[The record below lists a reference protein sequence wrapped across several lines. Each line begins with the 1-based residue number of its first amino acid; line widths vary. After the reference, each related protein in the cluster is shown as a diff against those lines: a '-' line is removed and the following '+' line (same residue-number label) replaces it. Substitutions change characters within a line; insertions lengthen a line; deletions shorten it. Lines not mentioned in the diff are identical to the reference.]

1 MIAKIFN
8 DRDINIIN
16 NNIEKIMKKA
26 DINKSIK
33 INPTINYFK
42 EVMNIMMEYVKEK
55 KRIIY
60 GGTAWNI
67 LINKKN
73 NKDKLYDEYTKH
85 DLDFYSHEPIKDL
98 KEICDRLKNL
108 NYEFIQGINAFHEE
122 SYKIYVN
129 FDEYCNITY
138 MPKYI
143 YTKIDKIV
151 VDNYYLIGNRIIL
164 IDLLR
169 QYNDPINSYYR
180 LNKVF
185 KRGNL
190 IMKYY
195 PLKLNTNGKDLDK
208 LYDEQKNI
216 VNLVFDYMVKDNK
229 NIVFIDRNVIDIY
242 INPNNNL
249 SLNNVKFNDYPI
261 EVITDNLKKKT
272 REIYD
277 FLLLNNI
284 NLNKLKVEE
293 YYKFFQFLDNKTVF
307 KYNDYTI
314 LTIYGNNN
322 YCIPYNLVN
331 VHNNTRKIMIGT
343 FNVCFLYLL
352 INLIYNKINNNKY
365 DSIELIM
372 SKMIKSKE
380 KFLNDNNYSILDN
393 NIYQDFK
400 IECFG
405 NVDDTIYKYKYNMF
419 SNNKLN
425 YSRSKIP
432 KYDPYDEKN
441 YLFNPDDYYFN
452 NTSGYINN
460 NFNIDE
466 YNE

>member
-1 MIAKIFN
+1 
-8 DRDINIIN
+8 
-16 NNIEKIMKKA
+16 
-26 DINKSIK
+26 
-33 INPTINYFK
+33 
-42 EVMNIMMEYVKEK
+42 
-55 KRIIY
+55 
-60 GGTAWNI
+60 
-67 LINKKN
+67 
-73 NKDKLYDEYTKH
+73 
-85 DLDFYSHEPIKDL
+85 
-98 KEICDRLKNL
+98 
-108 NYEFIQGINAFHEE
+108 
-122 SYKIYVN
+122 
-129 FDEYCNITY
+129 

-208 LYDEQKNI
+208 LYDEQRNI
-216 VNLVFDYMVKDNK
+216 SNLIFNYIIKDNT
-229 NIVFIDRNVIDIY
+229 NIIFIDRNILDVY
-242 INPNNNL
+242 INPILNL
-249 SLNNVKFNDYPI
+249 SLINVKFNDYPI
-261 EVITDNLKKKT
+261 EIITDNLNKKT

-284 NLNKLKVEE
+284 NMNKFKVEE

-307 KYNDYTI
+307 KYNDYII

-380 KFLNDNNYSILDN
+380 KFLNDNKLSILDN

-405 NVDDTIYKYKYNMF
+405 NVDDNIYKFKYNMF
-419 SNNKLN
+419 SNNKSN

-466 YNE
+466 YIE